1 MTEKMSSRD
10 ILAHLVAF
18 DTTSR
23 NSNIALIE
31 YARDYLAGHG
41 IAARVSLDPT
51 GRKANLHALVGPEVA
66 GGIALSGHVD
76 TVPVDGQAWTG
87 DPFTLREADGRL
99 IARGAAD
106 MKGFV
111 ACMLAAVPRL
121 KAMRLTKPLHLF
133 VTHDEETTME
143 GARRMVAELDAA
155 PRPACCVVGEPTLM
169 QPVVAH
175 KGKLSL
181 RVIVRG
187 KPGHSSE
194 PGKGVNAVQAA
205 AEVVAWVAAKAR
217 ERAKTGPFD
226 ARFDPAYT
234 TIHVGTILGGTIL
247 NIIPEHAEFT
257 MEWRNIPGDDVEAE
271 FAKLRAHVAGTIEPA
286 MKTVDPAAGFSYDV
300 IDTIPG
306 LALPERDPLVAMV
319 QQASGSNSVG
329 AVSYGTEGGLYE
341 QAGVPTIVCGPGAI
355 AQAHQPDEWIAASQ
369 LLACDAFIDR
379 LAERLSG

>member
-1 MTEKMSSRD
+1 MTEPMSSRD
-10 ILAHLVAF
+10 ILARLVAF

-23 NSNIALIE
+23 NSNVGLIE

-41 IAARVSLDPT
+41 IAARVSLDAT

-87 DPFTLREADGRL
+87 DPFALREADGRL
-99 IARGAAD
+99 IARGSAD

-121 KAMRLTKPLHLF
+121 KTMRLAKPVHLF

-143 GARRMVAELDAA
+143 GARRLVAELGGA

-169 QPVVAH
+169 RPVLAH

-205 AEVVAWVAAKAR
+205 AEAVTWVAAQAR
-217 ERAKTGPFD
+217 ERARTGPFD
-226 ARFDPAYT
+226 TRFDPPYT
-234 TIHVGTILGGTIL
+234 SIHVGTIMGGTIL

-257 MEWRNIPGDDVEAE
+257 MEWRNIAGDDVDAE
-271 FAKLRAHVAGTIEPA
+271 FARLRAHLATAIEPA
-286 MKTVDPAAGFSYDV
+286 MKAVDPAAGFSYEV
-300 IDTIPG
+300 IDVIPG

-341 QAGVPTIVCGPGAI
+341 QAGIPTIVCGPGSI

-379 LAERLSG
+379 LAERISG

>member
-1 MTEKMSSRD
+1 MSSRD
-10 ILAHLVAF
+10 ILARLVAF

-23 NSNIALIE
+23 NSNLALIE
-31 YARDYLAGHG
+31 YARAYLAEQGVE
-41 IAARVSLDPT
+41 ARVSLDPS
-51 GRKANLHALVGPEVA
+51 GRKANLHALVGPAVA

-87 DPFTLREADGRL
+87 DPFTLREAEGRL
-99 IARGAAD
+99 VARGAAD

-121 KAMRLTKPLHLF
+121 KAMRLARPVHLF

-143 GARRMVAELDAA
+143 GARRLVAELDAA
-155 PRPACCVVGEPTLM
+155 PRPACCVVGEPTLL
-169 QPVVAH
+169 QPVLAH

-181 RVIVRG
+181 RVLVRG

-205 AEVVAWVAAKAR
+205 GEAVAWVADEAR
-217 ERAKTGPFD
+217 NRVRIGPFD
-226 ARFDPAYT
+226 TRFDPPYT
-234 TIHVGTILGGTIL
+234 TIHVGTIAGGTIL

-257 MEWRNIPGDDVEAE
+257 MEWRGIPADDVEAE
-271 FAKLRAHVAGTIEPA
+271 FARLRAHVAAAIEPA
-286 MKTVDPAAGFSYDV
+286 MRAVDPACGFSYEV

-341 QAGVPTIVCGPGAI
+341 QADIPTIVCGPGAI